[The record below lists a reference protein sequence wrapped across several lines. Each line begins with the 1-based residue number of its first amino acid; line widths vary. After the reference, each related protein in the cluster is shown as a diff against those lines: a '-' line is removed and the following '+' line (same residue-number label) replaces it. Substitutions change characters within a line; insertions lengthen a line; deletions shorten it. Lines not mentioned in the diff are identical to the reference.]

1 VIEYIAN
8 APGASFS
15 LATIVS
21 PPGRYVHVAG
31 QVGFDA
37 HGTLVPG
44 GVAAEADATFDRIE
58 DILAK
63 AGGGLADV
71 VRMGVFLTS
80 LDDYAAFVQ
89 VRNRRFPHS
98 PPASTAV
105 QVAGLL
111 VGACVEIDA
120 IAFIADAG

>member
-1 VIEYIAN
+1 LIEYIAN
-8 APGASFS
+8 APGTSFS
-15 LATIVS
+15 LATVVS

-37 HGTLVPG
+37 HGTLVQG
-44 GVAAEADATFDRIE
+44 GIRAEADATFDRIQ
-58 DILAK
+58 DILAEV
-63 AGGGLADV
+63 GGGLDDI

-80 LDDYAAFVQ
+80 LEDYATFVE
-89 VRNRRFPHS
+89 VRSRRFPHN

-111 VGACVEIDA
+111 VGASVEIDA
-120 IAFIADAG
+120 IAFVADAG